1 MQPISKADRGMSQR
15 RSTDGYG
22 PPPESAIAAIWIV
35 FYGQALG
42 AAIAPPLVSGALEL
56 ARR

>member
-22 PPPESAIAAIWIV
+22 PPESAIAAIWIV

>member
-15 RSTDGYG
+15 RSTDGHG
-22 PPPESAIAAIWIV
+22 PPESAIAAIWIV